1 MDNKKIKKLY
11 ERIKKGENIKEIEGK
26 RVQVYAYTYIYL
38 HKRYTKEMIKCLSI
52 WNNIPITEQKEV
64 EKLIKEVMI
73 CYKIIS
79 KILLVILKKKL

>member
-11 ERIKKGENIKEIEGK
+11 DRIRKGENIKEIEGK

-52 WNNIPITEQKEV
+52 WNNIPITEQKKI
-64 EKLIKEVMI
+64 EKLIEEVI
-73 CYKIIS
+73 R
-79 KILLVILKKKL
+79 

>member
-38 HKRYTKEMIKCLSI
+38 HKRYTKEMINCLKI
-52 WNNIPITEQKEV
+52 WTNIPITEQKAI
-64 EKLIKEVMI
+64 EKLIEEVI
-73 CYKIIS
+73 Q
-79 KILLVILKKKL
+79 

>member
-1 MDNKKIKKLY
+1 MEDKKIKKLY

-64 EKLIKEVMI
+64 ESLVKEV
-73 CYKIIS
+73 
-79 KILLVILKKKL
+79 VENE

>member
-1 MDNKKIKKLY
+1 MDDKKIKKLY

-52 WNNIPITEQKEV
+52 WSNIPITEQKEV
-64 EKLIKEVMI
+64 EA
-73 CYKIIS
+73 
-79 KILLVILKKKL
+79 LVIEVVKNV